1 MNEGKINAVK
11 TEVKETVN
19 KINKEKVSKVKK
31 ETKKT
36 VNKIK
41 EKVVGEKLERRLLVV
56 DTDKKPVKSK
66 SVKKKKLVNNI
77 YVGKRKRAI
86 ARVSLTQG
94 DKKITINN
102 KSIEEFPKVAQLKI
116 SEPLIIAEEDNYNIK
131 VNVKGGGVMGQAE
144 AIAQGIAKAL
154 VKLKGES
161 LKKKLIAY
169 DRNLL
174 IQDIRRTEPHKPS
187 CSKRGP
193 RAHKQRSKR

>member
-1 MNEGKINAVK
+1 MSGEKAGGSK
-11 TEVKETVN
+11 KETKETLN
-19 KINKEKVSKVKK
+19 KINKEKAVS
-31 ETKKT
+31 
-36 VNKIK
+36 
-41 EKVVGEKLERRLLVV
+41 EKMERRALIV
-56 DTDKKPVKSK
+56 DSDKKPVKSK
-66 SVKKKKLVNNI
+66 AVKKKKLVSNI
-77 YVGKRKRAI
+77 YIGKRKRAI

-94 DKKITINN
+94 DKKIIINHRP
-102 KSIEEFPKVAQLKI
+102 IEEFPKVAQLKI
-116 SEPLIIAEEDNYNIK
+116 SEPLFIAEEDNYNIK
-131 VNVKGGGVMGQAE
+131 INVKGGGVMGQAE

>member
-1 MNEGKINAVK
+1 MNEEKINAVK
-11 TEVKETVN
+11 KTVT
-19 KINKEKVSKVKK
+19 KINKEKTGKI

-36 VNKIK
+36 VNKINK
-41 EKVVGEKLERRLLVV
+41 EKVVGEKLERRALVV
-56 DTDKKPVKSK
+56 DTDKKPVRTK
-66 SVKKKKLVNNI
+66 VTKKKKLVNNI

-86 ARVSLTQG
+86 ARVILTQG

-131 VNVKGGGVMGQAE
+131 VNVSGGGVMGQAE

>member
-1 MNEGKINAVK
+1 MSGEKTSVVEKEIEKQIDKIN
-11 TEVKETVN
+11 ESEKE
-19 KINKEKVSKVKK
+19 
-31 ETKKT
+31 
-36 VNKIK
+36 IK
-41 EKVVGEKLERRLLVV
+41 EVVDKLSKGRVVSEKIERRALVV
-56 DTDKKPVKSK
+56 DTDKKPVKSRT
-66 SVKKKKLVNNI
+66 VKKKKLVNSI

-116 SEPLIIAEEDNYNIK
+116 SEPLFIAEEDNYNIK

-187 CSKRGP
+187 RSKKGP
-193 RAHKQRSKR
+193 RRHKQRSKR